1 MMETRREKI
10 VRFLQWWVGVGVV
23 IGLATVAGRWSQL
36 GTRPGNEI
44 AGTAIGYMISGIP
57 FGMMFTAIGFGI
69 ALVIEKFRGK
79 R

>member
-1 MMETRREKI
+1 
-10 VRFLQWWVGVGVV
+10 
-23 IGLATVAGRWSQL
+23 VAGRWSQL

-69 ALVIEKFRGK
+69 ALVINKLRQ
-79 R
+79 